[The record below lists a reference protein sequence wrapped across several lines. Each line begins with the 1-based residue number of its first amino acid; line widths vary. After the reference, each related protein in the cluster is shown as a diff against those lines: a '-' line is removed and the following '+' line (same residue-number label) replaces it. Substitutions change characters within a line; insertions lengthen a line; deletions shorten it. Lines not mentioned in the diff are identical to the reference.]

1 VVNSLFL
8 IFDFLNLPILYTVSL
23 DEVIEVEKKYFE
35 TLREY
40 WRDHNYLTFNWWL
53 LVLLSILSPIVWW
66 KTIDTKRITEITA
79 FGLFYGVTAI
89 ILDSIGSSML
99 VWVYPV
105 RLTPYLY
112 PQYYPYDVGVVIVP
126 FMYVYQ
132 RWGNS
137 IKSFLIA
144 TGLLSAFLAFVA
156 EPIMEWLGIYKELKW
171 ENIYSFPIYWL
182 IGLICWVIIKRFKK
196 LESKS

>member
-1 VVNSLFL
+1 M
-8 IFDFLNLPILYTVSL
+8 DQ
-23 DEVIEVEKKYFE
+23 VIEAEKEFYE

-40 WRDHNYLTFNWWL
+40 WRDHNYLSFNWWL

-79 FGLFYGVTAI
+79 FGLFYGITAI
-89 ILDSIGSSML
+89 ILDSIGSSAL

-126 FMYVYQ
+126 FMYLYQ
-132 RWGNS
+132 RWGNHF
-137 IKSFLIA
+137 KPFLIS
-144 TGLLSAFLAFVA
+144 TGILSAFLAFVA
-156 EPIMEWLGIYKELKW
+156 EPFMEWLHIYKELTWKH
-171 ENIYSFPIYWL
+171 IYSFPIYWL
-182 IGLICWVIIKRFKK
+182 LGIICWIILKRFKK
-196 LESKS
+196 LESKP

>member
-1 VVNSLFL
+1 M
-8 IFDFLNLPILYTVSL
+8 DQ
-23 DEVIEVEKKYFE
+23 VIEAEKKFYE

-40 WRDHNYLTFNWWL
+40 WQDHNYLTFNWWL
-53 LVLLSILSPIVWW
+53 LVFLSILSPIVWW

-79 FGLFYGVTAI
+79 FGLFYGITAI
-89 ILDSIGSSML
+89 ILDSIGSSAL

-132 RWGNS
+132 KWGHHL
-137 IKSFLIA
+137 KPFLIS
-144 TGLLSAFLAFVA
+144 TGILSAFLAFVA
-156 EPIMEWLGIYKELKW
+156 EPFMEWLHIYKELTWKH
-171 ENIYSFPIYWL
+171 IYSFPIYWL
-182 IGLICWVIIKRFKK
+182 LGLICWIILKRFKK
-196 LESKS
+196 LESKPKQIPP